1 MKISNQSNKFQK
13 IANFYDH
20 IYHKTPQPANVHN
33 RHLSK
38 LVKRLCVDPGQRV
51 LDVACGKGSWLSVVQ
66 AMGCEVSGIDISKNA
81 ISACKTKMPEGYF
94 HVGKAEELPFT
105 DDQFDLVTCLGSLE
119 HFLDQPK
126 ALKEMV
132 RVVTTKGKVL
142 LLVPNADFLTY
153 RLGLYRGTEQQEV
166 QESILSLPEWNRMFT
181 ESGLVVEDC
190 WRDLHILS
198 RSWILRRPFYLVPAR
213 LLQAVTLPVWPMK
226 WQYQVFH
233 LCRVGV

>member
-1 MKISNQSNKFQK
+1 MTDPEQSNKYQK
-13 IANFYDH
+13 IAYFYDH
-20 IYHKTPQPANVHN
+20 VYHKNPEPVNSQK
-33 RHLSK
+33 RHFYK
-38 LVKRLCVDPGQRV
+38 LAKRLCVEPGQRL
-51 LDVACGKGSWLSVVQ
+51 LDVACGKGAWLSVAQ
-66 AMGCEVSGIDISKNA
+66 AMGCEVSGIDISENA
-81 ISACKTKMPEGYF
+81 IDACKSEMPEGQF
-94 HVGKAEELPFT
+94 HVGIAENLPFS

-126 ALKEMV
+126 ALQEMV
-132 RVVTTKGKVL
+132 RVVSPQGKVL
-142 LLVPNADFLTY
+142 LLVPNAGFLTY
-153 RLGLYRGTEQQEV
+153 RLGLYRGTEQQEI
-166 QESILSLPEWNRMFT
+166 QEAILSLDDWIRIFT

-213 LLQAVTLPVWPMK
+213 LLQAIALLVWPMK